1 MVLLLLHGAAA
12 WCCCMALLH
21 GATAY
26 GAAAAAADAT
36 AAVTAVAVVF
46 VYNYSYPRWT
56 LDWGVTS
63 WGSSTNIYVNTRVLS
78 QCLLL
83 PAHTIGNEY
92 ESTRISAH
100 VLFWYAI
107 VA

>member
-1 MVLLLLHGAAA
+1 MFYD
-12 WCCCMALLH
+12 
-21 GATAY
+21 TAIP
-26 GAAAAAADAT
+26 GDILIGGSP
-36 AAVTAVAVVF
+36 V
-46 VYNYSYPRWT
+46 
-56 LDWGVTS
+56 G
-63 WGSSTNIYVNTRVLS
+63 GSSTNNYVNTRVLS

-83 PAHTIGNEY
+83 PAHSIGNEN

>member
-1 MVLLLLHGAAA
+1 MIPKHIILQWDMCGGCVI
-12 WCCCMALLH
+12 
-21 GATAY
+21 
-26 GAAAAAADAT
+26 
-36 AAVTAVAVVF
+36 
-46 VYNYSYPRWT
+46 YNYNYPRWT

-63 WGSSTNIYVNTRVLS
+63 WGSSTDIYVNTRVLS

-83 PAHTIGNEY
+83 PAHAIGKEN

-107 VA
+107 VS